1 MKAAYIT
8 ILALVGTWTP
18 TSWLVAKC
26 STPTKLWAH
35 MKPDA
40 LYSSLLLGTPAA
52 TKHCCLQTAAFRY
65 RFSTGAALQR
75 NPPPKLK
82 ESLGYYVHI
91 YIPLPH
97 RCGCLHRC
105 KWEGY
110 SPTSQT
116 ALQVPLRILF
126 GVTILEIVRT
136 QSARFLPSCFGIGGG
151 GIPTS
156 RQQYISSLKWCS
168 ALLVR
173 VKGYDPSIPYGQWF
187 LRPFCIPI
195 PTHSHLKCISL
206 FPGHQRQWVR
216 HNHEFQKLIRF
227 TQSY

>member
-1 MKAAYIT
+1 
-8 ILALVGTWTP
+8 
-18 TSWLVAKC
+18 
-26 STPTKLWAH
+26 

-52 TKHCCLQTAAFRY
+52 TKHCCLQAAVFRY
-65 RFSTGAALQR
+65 RFSTGTALQR
-75 NPPPKLK
+75 NPPPRLK

-151 GIPTS
+151 GGIRTLAPLSGPT
-156 RQQYISSLKWCS
+156 RF
-168 ALLVR
+168 
-173 VKGYDPSIPYGQWF
+173 PSEP
-187 LRPFCIPI
+187 L
-195 PTHSHLKCISL
+195 HHLGTPPWGDRWNL
-206 FPGHQRQWVR
+206 NP
-216 HNHEFQKLIRF
+216 
-227 TQSY
+227 

>member
-1 MKAAYIT
+1 M
-8 ILALVGTWTP
+8 LA
-18 TSWLVAKC
+18 SD
-26 STPTKLWAH
+26 SF
-35 MKPDA
+35 
-40 LYSSLLLGTPAA
+40 SLSVL
-52 TKHCCLQTAAFRY
+52 HRCCP
-65 RFSTGAALQR
+65 SKK
-75 NPPPKLK
+75 PPPRLK

-151 GIPTS
+151 REVRTLDLTIKS
-156 RQQYISSLKWCS
+156 RLLCQLSYEPKFRISLPALARRRLYGVAASLNLYHFNRIGSLHSVALGLEPKS
-168 ALLVR
+168 SHYKYDALLI
-173 VKGYDPSIPYGQWF
+173 KLYDNGAHPVPRTRN
-187 LRPFCIPI
+187 LPI
-195 PTHSHLKCISL
+195 I
-206 FPGHQRQWVR
+206 GR
-216 HNHEFQKLIRF
+216 HN
-227 TQSY
+227 

>member
-1 MKAAYIT
+1 
-8 ILALVGTWTP
+8 
-18 TSWLVAKC
+18 
-26 STPTKLWAH
+26 

-75 NPPPKLK
+75 TPPRLK

-151 GIPTS
+151 GIRTS
-156 RQQYISSLKWCS
+156 RQQYVKQFKVMLGTIGAQFQIRTETFMILSHVSL
-168 ALLVR
+168 
-173 VKGYDPSIPYGQWF
+173 
-187 LRPFCIPI
+187 PI
-195 PTHSHLKCISL
+195 GIIGHLKCISL

-216 HNHEFQKLIRF
+216 HSHEFQKLIRF

>member
-1 MKAAYIT
+1 MLYT
-8 ILALVGTWTP
+8 
-18 TSWLVAKC
+18 
-26 STPTKLWAH
+26 
-35 MKPDA
+35 A
-40 LYSSLLLGTPAA
+40 LYYLGLRRPP
-52 TKHCCLQTAAFRY
+52 
-65 RFSTGAALQR
+65 STVACKRQLFVIGSPQVLPFKET
-75 NPPPKLK
+75 PPPRLK

-151 GIPTS
+151 VIRTLAPLLGPTRFPS
-156 RQQYISSLKWCS
+156 ESL
-168 ALLVR
+168 
-173 VKGYDPSIPYGQWF
+173 
-187 LRPFCIPI
+187 
-195 PTHSHLKCISL
+195 HHLGT
-206 FPGHQRQWVR
+206 PP
-216 HNHEFQKLIRF
+216 
-227 TQSY
+227 